1 MSSEFEFTLP
11 DVGEGITEAEIVD
24 WFVDDGDAVD
34 EDEPVCTVETDK
46 AMVEIPA
53 PSDGTVTERRAETGD
68 TVAVGEVLLVI
79 ETDEPPKT
87 SSEQSSEADDRGV
100 AGSSNEPSDEPAA
113 ATGETDQSAP
123 AGAVLEESRETA
135 ANGATGAVADQRV
148 GTVADQ
154 RVFAAPSTRRY
165 AREQGVD
172 IAAIDGT
179 GPNGRVLREDIDA
192 RLEQRR
198 PTGDAEPTTESSE
211 VSTASTEPDISTDDE
226 RTVHRPLQGIEKQ
239 MAENMSESWQT
250 VPHVT
255 SVSEADATELVA
267 LKERLDEKHERRITY
282 TAIIVKAVV
291 PALQEF
297 PEINASVDLEAE
309 EVIEKNYYN
318 VGVAVD
324 TEHGLVVPVLRDV
337 DRKSITEI
345 AAELAELV
353 DAAADRELEPSDFAD
368 GTFTVTNT
376 GTHGEHGVFGTP
388 IINHPEAAIMG
399 VNRIRNAPVAVDDET
414 VEVRKQ
420 LRLTLSYDHRIIDGA
435 TGSQF
440 METVIE
446 GLEDPDV
453 LLSRI

>member
-11 DVGEGITEAEIVD
+11 DVGEGITEAAVVD
-24 WFVDDGDAVD
+24 WFVDEGDEVD
-34 EDEPVCTVETDK
+34 EDDPICTVETDK
-46 AMVEIPA
+46 AMVEIPS
-53 PSDGTVTERRAETGD
+53 PCDGIVAEFRADIGE
-68 TVAVGEVLLVI
+68 TVAVGEVLVVI
-79 ETDEPPKT
+79 ETDDPPAENDEQASETESGEPDGE
-87 SSEQSSEADDRGV
+87 SADATVQAESDSGPDEV
-100 AGSSNEPSDEPAA
+100 ATNGAA
-113 ATGETDQSAP
+113 APSAGE
-123 AGAVLEESRETA
+123 
-135 ANGATGAVADQRV
+135 
-148 GTVADQ
+148 

-172 IAAIDGT
+172 ITAVDGT
-179 GPNGRVLREDIDA
+179 GPSGRVLREDIDA
-192 RLEQRR
+192 HLERGEVDSASATE
-198 PTGDAEPTTESSE
+198 TGPDVESPTTS
-211 VSTASTEPDISTDDE
+211 EPDVSTDDE
-226 RTVHRPLQGIEKQ
+226 RTVRRPLQGIEKQ

-255 SVSEADATELVA
+255 SVYEADATELVA

-282 TAIIVKAVV
+282 TAIMIKAVV
-291 PALQEF
+291 PALQEC
-297 PEINASVDLEAE
+297 PEINASVDLESGD
-309 EVIEKNYYN
+309 VIEKNYYN

-324 TEHGLVVPVLRDV
+324 TEHGLVVPVIRDV

-345 AAELAELV
+345 AAELERLV
-353 DAAADRELEPSDFAD
+353 GAANERELDPSDFAD

-399 VNRIRNAPVAVDDET
+399 VNRIQNAPVAVDDET

-435 TGSQF
+435 TANQF

-453 LLSRI
+453 LLTRL